1 MIKNK
6 FNPRF
11 KKILISLIIANL
23 LALFWFLNLAKE
35 IEDIASNPIIHA
47 NHTTYSGFVLN
58 SINLA
63 ILSEYIL
70 HIKIKREDVKINE
83 NKQVE

>member
-6 FNPRF
+6 FNPIF

-23 LALFWFLNLAKE
+23 LALFWFLSLAKE

-47 NHTTYSGFVLN
+47 NQTTYSGFVLK

-70 HIKIKREDVKINE
+70 HIKIKREDVKISE
-83 NKQVE
+83 NKHVE